1 MSMGIWIDG
10 TRHDV
15 STEAELTRLLN
26 REQQAAPV
34 ADPVL
39 RHLRWANTIA
49 AISYGIQVG
58 QAAIN
63 EVLAGG
69 PKVLGEK
76 PK

>member
-1 MSMGIWIDG
+1 MGMGIWIDG

-15 STEAELTRLLN
+15 STEAELTRLLK
-26 REQQAAPV
+26 REQKAPPA

-49 AISYGIQVG
+49 AIHYGIACG

-63 EVLAGG
+63 EVLGAG

-76 PK
+76 K